1 MLMLTFK
8 VNAAPP
14 VPQAPEITKVFLAGE
29 QEPQDDLVDF
39 CDNTTKVRAVIPEAD
54 AEYLAGATI
63 KMQLMHEGAV
73 WAELDEPDDVT
84 TADGSIEGRFDR
96 NTSSRPDG
104 DWWGQ
109 PCKVVVTFAN
119 GLVSTRDVTFKDHT

>member
-14 VPQAPEITKVFLAGE
+14 FPVAPEITKVYLAGE
-29 QEPQDDLVDF
+29 QEPQDDVVDF
-39 CDNTTKVRAVIPEAD
+39 CDDTTKVRAVIPDAD

-63 KMQLMHEGAV
+63 KMQLMHEGSV
-73 WAELDEPDDVT
+73 WAELDEPDDVV
-84 TADGSIEGRFDR
+84 TANGSIEGRFDR

-109 PCKVVVTFAN
+109 HCKVVVTFAN